1 MSTRSLQRANDQY
14 DDIDY
19 LHPGGKP
26 RVSDQQTQMDK
37 EERDK
42 PICQKSLDEADGHH
56 MCNDRCKSK
65 HKAN

>member
-1 MSTRSLQRANDQY
+1 MSTRSVEKESELY

-19 LHPGGKP
+19 LHPEGKP
-26 RVSDQQTQMDK
+26 IVSDRQKHMDK

-42 PICQKSLDEADGHH
+42 PISKKSLDEADGHH

-65 HKAN
+65 HTAQ